1 MRDGPDSGGR
11 LDRARSRRERMIERE
26 TRDANRLLRKVRL
39 LSNDYVRG
47 VLFVC
52 AFSTAHCAYCGGHS
66 SAHPIQH

>member
-39 LSNDYVRG
+39 L
-47 VLFVC
+47 LTC
-52 AFSTAHCAYCGGHS
+52 AWGPAIVPPVKAN
-66 SAHPIQH
+66 